1 MPGVKK
7 SLKDTR
13 IKDGSPFFFFTLALP
28 KTDTQTTGQQASVDG
43 GQSCLAPT
51 VEWGQELWD
60 KVLKD
65 YTELQSDSDASVLGP
80 PCKSTV

>member
-1 MPGVKK
+1 MAH
-7 SLKDTR
+7 L
-13 IKDGSPFFFFTLALP
+13 FFLTLALP
-28 KTDTQTTGQQASVDG
+28 KTDTQTTGQ
-43 GQSCLAPT
+43 LAPT

-80 PCKSTV
+80 RCKSTG